1 MKLKI
6 EKLKKENGQLQT
18 ELYQQQEIF
27 KNENETLKTELGQY
41 QQFQIPQSI
50 KQKSKNR
57 KKKKESIKMKVQQEE
72 EELFDETDENN
83 DLVIN

>member
-18 ELYQQQEIF
+18 ELYQQQVKEIEL
-27 KNENETLKTELGQY
+27 KRKIKDLETWAISAIPNTSKY
-41 QQFQIPQSI
+41 QTKEQEQ
-50 KQKSKNR
+50 
-57 KKKKESIKMKVQQEE
+57 KESIKMKVQQEE